1 MGILNFFKKDSFN
14 MDTLEGI
21 EKIKISKYPPIK
33 GLESPIK
40 NIEYILQRKATEH
53 KKNGRMDLAIACLKK
68 SNELMPHSNF
78 QYQASDYMR
87 YIKYLRQNGQEDIA
101 DSEENRL
108 HQEHPELFDKRIG
121 NRKRIIESIEKCKQ
135 YNTDLIYIKTNGKCP
150 LCKKYNNKIFSISG
164 KSKKY
169 PQLPKE
175 FLTEGGFD
183 KDCFVGVSIKL

>member
-68 SNELMPHSNF
+68 IQRTYAAF
-78 QYQASDYMR
+78 
-87 YIKYLRQNGQEDIA
+87 
-101 DSEENRL
+101 
-108 HQEHPELFDKRIG
+108 
-121 NRKRIIESIEKCKQ
+121 
-135 YNTDLIYIKTNGKCP
+135 
-150 LCKKYNNKIFSISG
+150 
-164 KSKKY
+164 
-169 PQLPKE
+169 
-175 FLTEGGFD
+175 
-183 KDCFVGVSIKL
+183 